1 MKQFKTISL
10 NQVLIAVLTILA
22 LAMGQTAMAGNDWSV
37 TNPTGS
43 KFRITRPDS
52 HVGTTET
59 VEYRTVN
66 LSAYAGQHYTAMYGE
81 VTFGSEDTYKEVTVP
96 ERTPD
101 VDAYKYQTGDKRK
114 YRFDVTD
121 MGGFPLAH
129 CDREITTGTSVADTD
144 VFNIKDVTIQ
154 ASEYTADDRGYDNN
168 GYKSVGASS
177 FCTSGTQ
184 AYLSFLNAQL
194 RMTLSFQAKEN
205 DDAFEYLQI
214 LFDNI
219 KTCDNRSGAS
229 DGNPGTPSLSSYM
242 AGFEMDTKKK
252 DADYKS
258 YTFPVTSVG
267 DNASATNPWGHGEQW
282 PLKNQKFK
290 SGSRATDGRL
300 IVPTDFSTLVLRLN
314 ASGGSGSDEWAARNV
329 KAHIQAVDNTA
340 PTKLAIVV
348 DPGRH
353 SWGNTVYVSIAFSEI
368 VTISGTTKQLHT
380 TWGNLNYV
388 EGSGTNVLTFSGEFS
403 TTNQSGIHITGLT
416 GTVQD
421 FAGHGFTWSGDEML
435 TALNPNPSGAHNYT
449 ITYDLDGGSVATA
462 NPSTYTYRT
471 ETFTLNNPTRTG
483 YTFDG
488 WTGSNGNTPSTSVQ
502 IAQYSHGDKSFT
514 ANWTPNQYAVTFN
527 MQGGN
532 GGSVSTTATYDA
544 AMPAI
549 TVPTRTGYTFGG
561 YYFGT
566 NGYGTKYYNADGTSA
581 NNWNIAY
588 DATLYA
594 KWTANEYTVTLDM
607 QGGDSG
613 STAATA
619 TYDAAMPAI
628 TVPTRTGYIFCGYY
642 TEPNG
647 GGTQYY
653 YADGT
658 SANNWDIADVTTLYA
673 QWTNPTGTC
682 GSSTT
687 WEYNHATTTLS
698 ISGSG
703 STGDYNLDTQP
714 WKDYREYITAVSIS
728 DDITHI
734 GEGAFNSFS
743 ELTSVSGG
751 NGVTSIG
758 SHAFYNAKWYR
769 TAKDANA
776 ITYLGHVLVCGRG
789 YNEGNVVVADGTTA
803 IYEDAFYNN
812 WNITSVTIPDGVT
825 SIGRQAFYNCSNLAT
840 VNVLGSTPPTLDS
853 QVFDDYIKNSRTFN
867 VRNASY
873 KTTGRW
879 ADIYNK
885 ENDYSGYDNFT
896 LRVVSTLSL
905 PNGVTVSVADG
916 DKVTILGT
924 DYYVEGADVT
934 LSGLGTEHTDG
945 DVTYRSRA
953 TVSYNSDQTLTAD
966 ADPSTGQA
974 IFTMPAADASV
985 IVADYPYA
993 VKYIDADG
1001 TEQTCYNPTAIQS
1014 SDEGVDYGT
1023 SGQTHWYVVS
1033 GDITINGRL
1042 HFKDSR
1048 VHLIVCDGAHLT
1060 VSSSEKAIEAYKY
1073 LTIYG
1078 QIQQSGT
1085 ITANGD
1091 NGNYGIY
1098 AQHDIIIN
1106 GCNVTATGDDAI
1118 KAQYDFIMN
1127 RGTVNATSTTGRG
1140 IQGLNVI
1147 INGGIVNATGI
1158 LSSERAGLFALEN
1171 MTLGWTNPT
1180 DRITASSYGLDPDH
1194 GIAIKVKDGQT
1205 LFNGSEALSGI
1216 LYDYTGAPIGDLSK
1230 VNGKTLRPD
1239 LWNVADGNDGST
1251 AEKAYTITTT
1261 VGLDQLAAFVNE
1273 GNSFNGKF
1281 FRLGNDI
1288 TYSHDTEWDDAN
1300 SEENNYTAIGGYYN
1314 GGFKNFRG
1322 TFDGQG
1328 KTISGIR
1335 IYKSGTTYADS
1346 YQGLFGFAQTAT
1358 IKNVNLADA
1367 RITGHQEVGGIAGS
1381 INGTMENCRV
1391 GSDVIIHA
1399 VADNAN
1405 SHGGVVGDCN
1415 EGTIRGCVSA
1425 ATLTVANGL
1434 TGIATFGGIVGN
1446 LNGNMSDCLA
1456 IGATVPTVEDN
1467 GAIAGH
1473 VGSSICTNCYY
1484 RDCTVG
1490 ADTHQTD
1497 AYTVSAGT
1505 DVTVAPAGNADV
1517 TYDYDGIQRY
1527 GDALYYNGVLYAPE
1541 AATVSLTLNNTVT
1554 PAESFAQYAV
1564 AGNLT
1569 PNPSPSGEGSYTLT
1583 MPAKDVTI
1591 IAHLKIPYIDE
1602 NGVEQIC
1609 SDYTLLQSSDEG
1621 VDYGTDGETH
1631 WYVVSDDVTIN
1642 GQLYFNDSHSHLI
1655 VCDGATLTVNHNY
1668 DAIYCNSNL
1677 TIYSQ
1682 AGGTGNIDIT
1692 SSFLNGIYTY
1702 HNLTING
1709 CNITCNAT
1717 RESGIKTFG
1726 RTLTINRG
1734 TINTNGRY
1742 GISTNYDIYINGGT
1756 INATGSFCGIWC
1768 YDGYFNG
1775 GNVCATGDSGDEMAG
1790 IFAAETFTLGWTNPT
1805 DRIYASSYAIRKNKY
1820 GRTLKVKDGQT
1831 LFNGSEALS
1840 GTIYDY
1846 NDGNP
1851 IGDLSKVNG
1860 KTLRPD
1866 LWDVAGGNDG
1876 SEEHPY
1882 TITTTAGLDQLA
1894 AYVNEGNGFKD
1905 KFFRLG
1911 NDITYSHTTDW
1922 NDANSTENNYTAI
1935 SNSNNTRFRGT
1946 FDGQGHTVSG
1956 IRVCKGNDNYQGL
1969 FGYTSGA
1976 TIKNVNLADARI
1988 IGKQDVGGIVGYI
2001 EKKDGN
2007 GGIVENCRVGSN
2019 VILHAIANNAYYHG
2033 GVVGQCNGTI
2043 RGCVSA
2049 ATLTVVSGLTHI
2061 NAYGGIVGCL
2071 YGDMSDCLV
2080 LGATVPAVEDNGAI
2094 AGYVHEEG
2102 GYTHTNNYYH
2112 DCKVGNF
2119 YNQTDAYTVSA
2130 GIDVTMAP
2138 AGSADV
2144 TYDYDGIQRY
2154 GDALYYNGVLY
2165 APKAVTVSLTLGN
2178 TVTPAESFVGYHATA
2193 GTLSGS
2199 ENPYTLTMTAKDA
2212 TIIAKLKVPYIDEN
2226 GDEQICSDYTLLQSS
2241 DENVSYGTD
2250 GETHWYVVKD
2260 TVDLNDSELGFNDQN
2275 AHLILCDG
2283 SKLTCGY
2290 EVRSSGASLTIYG
2303 QSQQSGEIENF
2314 IDGSLIWNTNGDIT
2328 INGGTFNLSGESR
2341 ISAHG
2346 NTTINR
2352 GTVNITDYSSILGRN
2367 ITING
2372 GNFSVIVSQSNCFWA
2387 SDTITLGWTNPT
2399 DRINVKT
2406 TYKCSILR
2414 VKDGQALANE
2424 NGNVFSGDI
2433 TDESKDSRI
2442 DIYTLTPALIL
2453 ADDADNSS
2461 AIAAN
2466 NGFDLTLQLADRT
2479 LYKDGYWN
2487 TLCLPFDVTIEG
2499 SVLDGADVRALAS
2512 ADLTNEVLT
2521 LNFTPETGEDAVTTI
2536 EAGKPYIIRWGT
2548 PESNP
2553 NTTLEDPVFMNVI
2566 VKEGLHNFESTDRKV
2581 QFKGNYSPI
2590 NWTEETPSILFVGA
2604 ENKLHW
2610 PLANA
2615 HLNAFRAYFE
2625 LADGAQA
2632 RSINLNFGEETS
2644 DIVAIDHSQLT
2655 IDNEAGAWYDM
2666 QGRKVSGK
2674 PTTKGMYIHNGR
2686 KVVIK

>member
-37 TNPTGS
+37 ANPTGS

-59 VEYRTVN
+59 VKYRTVN
-66 LSAYAGQHYTAMYGE
+66 LSAYAGQHYTAVSGE
-81 VTFGSEDTYKEVTVP
+81 VSFGSNDTYKEVTVT

-129 CDREITTGTSVADTD
+129 CDREITSGTNVVDTD

-184 AYLSFLNAQL
+184 AYLGFLNAQL

-340 PTKLAIVV
+340 PTKLAVSMA
-348 DPGRH
+348 PGRH
-353 SWGNTVYVSIAFSEI
+353 SHGNTFYMSVAFSEI
-368 VTISGTTKQLHT
+368 VTISGDVKQLKT
-380 TWGNLNYV
+380 NWGDLNYV
-388 EGSGTNVLTFSGEFS
+388 EGSGTNVLTFSGTIKTGALS
-403 TTNQSGIHITGLT
+403 SPQITGLT
-416 GTVQD
+416 GSVQD
-421 FAGHGFTWSGDEML
+421 LAGHDFTWSGQDTLLIDPNGDYIYSISYE
-435 TALNPNPSGAHNYT
+435 LN
-449 ITYDLDGGSVATA
+449 GGSVAKA
-462 NPSTYTYRT
+462 NPTSYHYTT
-471 ETFTLNNPTRTG
+471 ATFTLDNPTKTG
-483 YTFDG
+483 YTFAG
-488 WTGSNGNTPSTSVQ
+488 WTGSNGNTASTSVT
-502 IAQYSHGDKSFT
+502 IAQFSHGNKSYT
-514 ANWTPNQYAVTFN
+514 ANWTANQYTVTLN
-527 MQGGN
+527 NQNASTAGTT
-532 GGSVSTTATYDA
+532 SVTATYDA
-544 AMPAI
+544 SMPAI

-566 NGYGTKYYNADGTSA
+566 NGGGTKYYNADGTSA
-581 NNWNIAY
+581 TAWIAAY

-607 QGGDSG
+607 QGGDGG

-642 TEPNG
+642 AETNG

-658 SANNWDIADVTTLYA
+658 SAKNWDIADVTTLYA

-687 WEYNHATTTLS
+687 WDYNHATTTLS

-734 GEGAFNSFS
+734 GEGAFNRFTK
-743 ELTSVSGG
+743 LTSVSGG

-758 SHAFYNAKWYR
+758 SYAFNNTKWYS
-769 TAKDANA
+769 TAYQANA

-789 YNEGNVVVADGTTA
+789 YNGGNVVVADGTTA
-803 IYEDAFYNN
+803 IYEDAFNGN
-812 WNITSVTIPDGVT
+812 FAITSVTIPDGVI
-825 SIGRQAFYNCSNLAT
+825 SIGRQAFFNCSNLAT
-840 VNVLGSTPPTLDS
+840 VNVLGDTPPTLDS
-853 QVFDDYIKNSRTFN
+853 HAFDGYSNNSRTFN

-885 ENDYSGYDNFT
+885 VNDYSGYDNFT

-905 PNGVTVSVADG
+905 PDGVTVSVAEG

-945 DVTYRSRA
+945 GVTYRSRA

-985 IVADYPYA
+985 TVADYPYA

-1014 SDEGVDYGT
+1014 GDFQILGSTANDEA
-1023 SGQTHWYVVS
+1023 WYVVS
-1033 GDITINGRL
+1033 GEVIANGCLEIKDKAVHLVLCDGATLSATSATDGINCRYGSLTIYTQSGGTGSLMAKSNTYRNGINVDGNLTINGGNINAAGG
-1042 HFKDSR
+1042 HF
-1048 VHLIVCDGAHLT
+1048 G
-1060 VSSSEKAIEAYKY
+1060 
-1073 LTIYG
+1073 IYA
-1078 QIQQSGT
+1078 SGT
-1085 ITANGD
+1085 ITLGWTHATD
-1091 NGNYGIY
+1091 RIY
-1098 AQHDIIIN
+1098 ASSYIGPVSVKN
-1106 GCNVTATGDDAI
+1106 GQTLTDGTAAFTG
-1118 KAQYDFIMN
+1118 
-1127 RGTVNATSTTGRG
+1127 T
-1140 IQGLNVI
+1140 
-1147 INGGIVNATGI
+1147 
-1158 LSSERAGLFALEN
+1158 LSSEQF
-1171 MTLGWTNPT
+1171 
-1180 DRITASSYGLDPDH
+1180 TAM
-1194 GIAIKVKDGQT
+1194 A
-1205 LFNGSEALSGI
+1205 
-1216 LYDYTGAPIGDLSK
+1216 
-1230 VNGKTLRPD
+1230 GKTLWPD
-1239 LWNVADGNDGST
+1239 LWDVAGGNDGS
-1251 AEKAYTITTT
+1251 EEHPYTITTT
-1261 VGLDQLAAFVNE
+1261 GGLDQLAAQVNE
-1273 GNSFNGKF
+1273 GNDFKDKF

-1288 TYSHDTEWDDAN
+1288 TYSHKADNEEGADT
-1300 SEENNYTAIGGYYN
+1300 ENNYTTIGGYYN
-1314 GGFKNFRG
+1314 GSWKVFRG

-1328 KTISGIR
+1328 HTVSGIR
-1335 IYKSGTTYADS
+1335 IYKDGTTNADD
-1346 YQGLFGFAQTAT
+1346 YQGLFGRTSGAT
-1358 IKNVNLADA
+1358 IRNVNLADA
-1367 RITGHQEVGGIAGS
+1367 CITGRQIVGGIAGY
-1381 INGTMENCRV
+1381 IAVNGVSGGIVENCHV
-1391 GSDVIIHA
+1391 GSDVTIHA
-1399 VADNAN
+1399 VVNNASN
-1405 SHGGVVGDCN
+1405 HGGVVGRCN
-1415 EGTIRGCVSA
+1415 GGTIRGCVSA
-1425 ATLTVANGL
+1425 ATLTKAYGL
-1434 TGIATFGGIVGN
+1434 TDILYFGGIVGN
-1446 LNGNMSDCLA
+1446 NNGNMSDCLA
-1456 IGATVPTVEDN
+1456 IGASVPAVIFYS
-1467 GAIAGH
+1467 AIAGNDDES
-1473 VGSSICTNCYY
+1473 GITNTNCYY

-1505 DVTVAPAGNADV
+1505 DVTLAPAGNADA
-1517 TYDYDGIQRY
+1517 TYPYNGIQRY
-1527 GDALYYNGVLYAPE
+1527 GDALYYNGVLYAP
-1541 AATVSLTLNNTVT
+1541 A
-1554 PAESFAQYAV
+1554 
-1564 AGNLT
+1564 
-1569 PNPSPSGEGSYTLT
+1569 
-1583 MPAKDVTI
+1583 
-1591 IAHLKIPYIDE
+1591 
-1602 NGVEQIC
+1602 
-1609 SDYTLLQSSDEG
+1609 
-1621 VDYGTDGETH
+1621 
-1631 WYVVSDDVTIN
+1631 
-1642 GQLYFNDSHSHLI
+1642 
-1655 VCDGATLTVNHNY
+1655 
-1668 DAIYCNSNL
+1668 
-1677 TIYSQ
+1677 
-1682 AGGTGNIDIT
+1682 
-1692 SSFLNGIYTY
+1692 
-1702 HNLTING
+1702 
-1709 CNITCNAT
+1709 
-1717 RESGIKTFG
+1717 
-1726 RTLTINRG
+1726 
-1734 TINTNGRY
+1734 
-1742 GISTNYDIYINGGT
+1742 
-1756 INATGSFCGIWC
+1756 
-1768 YDGYFNG
+1768 
-1775 GNVCATGDSGDEMAG
+1775 
-1790 IFAAETFTLGWTNPT
+1790 
-1805 DRIYASSYAIRKNKY
+1805 
-1820 GRTLKVKDGQT
+1820 
-1831 LFNGSEALS
+1831 
-1840 GTIYDY
+1840 
-1846 NDGNP
+1846 
-1851 IGDLSKVNG
+1851 
-1860 KTLRPD
+1860 
-1866 LWDVAGGNDG
+1866 
-1876 SEEHPY
+1876 
-1882 TITTTAGLDQLA
+1882 
-1894 AYVNEGNGFKD
+1894 
-1905 KFFRLG
+1905 
-1911 NDITYSHTTDW
+1911 
-1922 NDANSTENNYTAI
+1922 
-1935 SNSNNTRFRGT
+1935 
-1946 FDGQGHTVSG
+1946 
-1956 IRVCKGNDNYQGL
+1956 
-1969 FGYTSGA
+1969 
-1976 TIKNVNLADARI
+1976 
-1988 IGKQDVGGIVGYI
+1988 
-2001 EKKDGN
+2001 
-2007 GGIVENCRVGSN
+2007 
-2019 VILHAIANNAYYHG
+2019 
-2033 GVVGQCNGTI
+2033 
-2043 RGCVSA
+2043 
-2049 ATLTVVSGLTHI
+2049 
-2061 NAYGGIVGCL
+2061 
-2071 YGDMSDCLV
+2071 
-2080 LGATVPAVEDNGAI
+2080 AVE
-2094 AGYVHEEG
+2094 
-2102 GYTHTNNYYH
+2102 
-2112 DCKVGNF
+2112 
-2119 YNQTDAYTVSA
+2119 
-2130 GIDVTMAP
+2130 
-2138 AGSADV
+2138 
-2144 TYDYDGIQRY
+2144 
-2154 GDALYYNGVLY
+2154 
-2165 APKAVTVSLTLGN
+2165 VSLTLGN
-2178 TVTPAESFVGYHATA
+2178 TVTPAESFVGYHATT

-2226 GDEQICSDYTLLQSS
+2226 GDEQICSDYTLLQSI
-2241 DENVSYGTD
+2241 DNNITYGTD

-2260 TVDLNDSELGFNDQN
+2260 TVDLDYCNLRFNDQN
-2275 AHLILCDG
+2275 VHLILCDG
-2283 SKLTCGY
+2283 SKLTGGC
-2290 EVRSSGASLTIYG
+2290 EVRSSGTSLTIYG
-2303 QSQQSGEIENF
+2303 QSQQSGEIESF
-2314 IDGSLIWNTNGDIT
+2314 IQCSSIWNDNGDIT
-2328 INGGTFNLSGESR
+2328 INGGTFNLSGQSR

-2346 NTTINR
+2346 NLTMNG
-2352 GTVNITDYSSILGRN
+2352 GTVNITDGSSIYGRN

-2372 GNFSVIVSQSNCFWA
+2372 GNVSVIVKLDKCIWA

-2399 DRINVKT
+2399 DRINVINE
-2406 TYKCSILR
+2406 YKCKVLR

-2424 NGNVFSGDI
+2424 YGNVFSGDI
-2433 TDESKDSRI
+2433 TAENKDSRI
-2442 DIYTLTPALIL
+2442 DVRALRPALIL

-2466 NGFDLTLQLADRT
+2466 NGFDLTLQLSGRT

-2487 TLCLPFDVTIEG
+2487 TLCLPFDVAIEG
-2499 SVLDGADVRALAS
+2499 SPLDGADVRALAS
-2512 ADLTNEVLT
+2512 ADLTGDVLT

-2553 NTTLEDPVFMNVI
+2553 STTLKDPVFMNVT
-2566 VKEGLHNFESTDRKV
+2566 VKSGMHNFTSEDEKV

-2590 NWTEETPSILFVGA
+2590 NWTEDTPSILFVGA

-2632 RSINLNFGEETS
+2632 RSINLNFGEETTS
-2644 DIVAIDHSQLT
+2644 IDHSPLT
-2655 IDNEAGAWYDM
+2655 IDHSAGAWYDM

-2674 PTTKGMYIHNGR
+2674 PTTKGLYIYKGK